1 MLSGWPNGLCIDYD
15 ARRLYWADAQLDRI
29 ETSDLNGRN
38 RVLLIENVPH
48 PFGLTMVITSKP
60 DIIVL
65 VDTLISISSC
75 SSNYTFYVFN
85 FVIVYY

>member
-60 DIIVL
+60 DIIV
-65 VDTLISISSC
+65 DILISISSC
-75 SSNYTFYVFN
+75 SSNYTFYRFN